1 MVYRYVETMDALQMN
16 SSVGG
21 DNFVDLDSIECNIF
35 IGFLLFILCIF
46 KINRCDDALHTQQDD
61 E

>member
-1 MVYRYVETMDALQMN
+1 MN